1 MSMLFET
8 IQAKRN
14 PPADTKPSFA
24 NKTVLVTGA
33 NTGVGFEAALKFV
46 QQGAERVILG
56 VRSLKKGEDARAR
69 IQNAVGPQK
78 GQEATTIEVWEL
90 DMLSYPSIQAFA
102 SRADKEIQHLDY
114 AILNAGVVSASYA
127 PSDYG
132 WEKTLQVNT
141 LSTTLLALLLLPQMR
156 QRASHKA
163 TAFTP
168 VLELVSSS
176 NSYYYSSLIK
186 DNGQGHLQTYN
197 EAQNFSAWT
206 TYNISKVF
214 LDFAKRGLASLASP
228 PRGSETHP
236 AGTAP
241 APDVFVLSVCPG
253 PTRSELAREQ
263 TAWWARIAM
272 GLISTFLQ
280 RSTEEGSRSYV
291 SGVTQGLDGHG
302 GFWTN
307 DKLREPAPLLL
318 GDKDGKLQAKV
329 WAEIVGALE
338 KDVPEVRELVEG

>member
-1 MSMLFET
+1 MSILFQT
-8 IQAKRN
+8 IKAKRN

-33 NTGVGFEAALKFV
+33 NTGVGYEAALKFV
-46 QQGAERVILG
+46 QLGAERVILC

-69 IQNAVGPQK
+69 IQTAIGVQK
-78 GQEATTIEVWEL
+78 DHDETTIDVWEL

-102 SRADKEIQHLDY
+102 SRANKEIQRLDY

-156 QRASHKA
+156 RAGDKA

-186 DNGQGHLQTYN
+186 DNGQGHLETYN
-197 EAQNFSAWT
+197 EAKNFSAWT

-214 LDFAKRGLASLASP
+214 LDFAKRGMVSLADTRGRENP
-228 PRGSETHP
+228 PEC
-236 AGTAP
+236 AAP
-241 APDVFVLSVCPG
+241 GPDVFVISVCPG
-253 PTRSELAREQ
+253 PTKSELAREQ
-263 TAWWARIAM
+263 TAWWVRIAVKLM
-272 GLISTFLQ
+272 AMFLQ
-280 RSTEEGSRSYV
+280 RSTEEGSRAYV
-291 SGVTQGLDGHG
+291 SGVMQGLDGHG
-302 GFWTN
+302 GFWQY
-307 DKLREPAPLLL
+307 DKLSEPAPLLL
-318 GDKDGKLQAKV
+318 GDKDGKLQAKI

-338 KDVPEVRELVEG
+338 KDVPEVRELVKG